1 VTNLEHAVPLSDP
14 PVPAQRQPVTSSVRQ
29 DLDVISAALAP
40 SAGEQGVLS
49 SDPTAAGTRALACWD
64 AMIALAE
71 KADLQAVARAKGR
84 LGREVLLPL
93 GRWPQTRSLA
103 QVLADARAGRTL
115 PPVDLERE
123 EREVL
128 AAQAGA
134 SDTEVVDALR
144 RTRDDLAGFLGAA
157 PETNQL
163 GQPTASPL
171 GPLPVLTLLHAIA
184 YQLAVCALDLEPCGA
199 APPTAFLE
207 MGVVALVDVTGALA
221 ARQGVHGSITAVMPG
236 EVWGFAAQDGA
247 WRTARLTRPVGRPDG
262 PAVQASARVILDIT
276 SGRNLNVPGLWR
288 DGSLVTH
295 DLAGLSRLTPVLEQV
310 PGIPGGTALRA
321 ASKAFSGVGRILGRL
336 PGWPL

>member
-1 VTNLEHAVPLSDP
+1 MTA
-14 PVPAQRQPVTSSVRQ
+14 
-29 DLDVISAALAP
+29 AALTP
-40 SAGEQGVLS
+40 SAGERGVLS
-49 SDPTAAGTRALACWD
+49 SDPAGAGARALACWD

-71 KADLQAVARAKGR
+71 QSDLQAVARAKGR

-103 QVLADARAGRTL
+103 QILADATAGRTL
-115 PPVDLERE
+115 PPVDLEHE

-128 AAQAGA
+128 AAQADA
-134 SDTEVVDALR
+134 TDSEVVDALR
-144 RTRDDLAGFLGAA
+144 RSRDDLAAFLSGAPSPA
-157 PETNQL
+157 ELAQ
-163 GQPTASPL
+163 QTASPL

-199 APPTAFLE
+199 TPPTAFLE
-207 MGVVALVDVTGALA
+207 SGVVALVDTTGALA
-221 ARQGVHGSITAVMPG
+221 ARQGIGGSITAVMPG
-236 EVWGFAAQDGA
+236 EVWGFAARDGA
-247 WRTARLTRPVGRPDG
+247 WRTARLTRPAGTPDG
-262 PAVQASARVILDIT
+262 PAVEASARVILDIT

-321 ASKAFSGVGRILGRL
+321 ASKAFSGVGRILGLL